1 MEYNRV
7 FKLAKKFLKR
17 AEVGMDR
24 GQRSTYFYRWKQ
36 VIVDKQHATYTDNIG
51 ELKKRQNE

>member
-1 MEYNRV
+1 M